1 MAEIKHTSG
10 PWSILIEGNNCFVE
24 SPEKWTIARV
34 SHPFPFTTTDDERDA
49 NARLIAAAPDLLE
62 ALIAAEAALN
72 KIRVCCMHTAWDA
85 TGPAV
90 IAARAAISRATGEAS

>member
-1 MAEIKHTSG
+1 MSNTVF
-10 PWSILIEGNNCFVE
+10 PTLQVE
-24 SPEKWTIARV
+24 AQ
-34 SHPFPFTTTDDERDA
+34 A
-49 NARLIAAAPDLLE
+49 NARLTAAAPDLLE

-90 IAARAAISRATGEAS
+90 IQARAAIAKATKEQ